1 MRVLAMFRVSTETQA
16 NEGASLDAQQRR
28 YRELAKSHGWIT
40 VAEFKGCE
48 SATQASKERRVLQQI
63 LTCIQEQEPDAIYV
77 HEQSRLTRGD
87 ELEVAL
93 LLRELKERGLKIIIN
108 GVIRDL
114 NSIDERF
121 MVGIQ
126 SLVDRT
132 ESERIKER
140 HLRGKREKAKQ
151 GKKNS
156 GFAPYGYYNP
166 AHRNPNRGTLQIVE
180 EEAFVVRRVFDYA
193 VKGLSNREIS
203 RRLNSAGI
211 PAPRGNKWGKTTIHN
226 ILNNLA
232 YIGIHAS
239 NVWVAES
246 GSRTFRL
253 NLSNPNA
260 IIVENAHEAIV
271 SREVWDAVQSRPKP
285 LRTGKPNMLTG
296 MLYVNGV
303 PFSGN
308 SNHGQ
313 SFYCNQKPGYPWLPT
328 DSTNEIIWDAF
339 VYLARQPK
347 FVAAMI
353 QEAQEQRKTDVLASE
368 IEVYSAQITRYNN
381 RLERLV
387 DMRADGDISKAVFL
401 RKTGETKDQLDRA
414 ENELRRLRAELAS
427 TDSSMAERVVKAV
440 QTLIVGKNKLIL
452 EQKKKILQT
461 IVKKIE
467 VTAER
472 TKHHQRRNHLGQ
484 LQSSTGPKWM
494 IKDVFLKLAVPA
506 DDRSGD
512 LAISL
517 L

>member
-1 MRVLAMFRVSTETQA
+1 ML
-16 NEGASLDAQQRR
+16 
-28 YRELAKSHGWIT
+28 
-40 VAEFKGCE
+40 
-48 SATQASKERRVLQQI
+48 
-63 LTCIQEQEPDAIYV
+63 
-77 HEQSRLTRGD
+77 
-87 ELEVAL
+87 
-93 LLRELKERGLKIIIN
+93 
-108 GVIRDL
+108 
-114 NSIDERF
+114 
-121 MVGIQ
+121 
-126 SLVDRT
+126 
-132 ESERIKER
+132 
-140 HLRGKREKAKQ
+140 
-151 GKKNS
+151 S
-156 GFAPYGYYNP
+156 G
-166 AHRNPNRGTLQIVE
+166 
-180 EEAFVVRRVFDYA
+180 
-193 VKGLSNREIS
+193 
-203 RRLNSAGI
+203 
-211 PAPRGNKWGKTTIHN
+211 
-226 ILNNLA
+226 
-232 YIGIHAS
+232 
-239 NVWVAES
+239 
-246 GSRTFRL
+246 
-253 NLSNPNA
+253 
-260 IIVENAHEAIV
+260 
-271 SREVWDAVQSRPKP
+271 
-285 LRTGKPNMLTG
+285 
-296 MLYVNGV
+296 
-303 PFSGN
+303 
-308 SNHGQ
+308 
-313 SFYCNQKPGYPWLPT
+313 PGYPWLPT

-339 VYLARQPK
+339 VSLARQPK

-461 IVKKIE
+461 IVEKIE